1 MKATSAHVV
10 VTTTCDSAALC
21 KALVDGLLKAKLAA
35 CVQVSKV
42 ESHYVW
48 KGKREKAAEFLL
60 TIKTRKAL
68 LKKVEA
74 KIRALHSYE
83 TPQMVAFP
91 LVAGH
96 APYLKWIDGV
106 TA

>member
-1 MKATSAHVV
+1 MKATTAHMI
-10 VTTTCDSAALC
+10 VTTTCDSAAQC

-35 CVQVSKV
+35 CVQVSEV

-48 KGKREKAAEFLL
+48 KGKREKAKEMLL

-74 KIRALHSYE
+74 KIRELHAYE
-83 TPQMVAFP
+83 TPQMVAWP

-96 APYLKWIDGV
+96 VPYLKWIDGV